1 MFRAPIEESRKWG
14 LYYVTN
20 LLFRIYFKLNS
31 LNLAKNPLRS
41 LAASA
46 TDMPPLE
53 AFPKSHQVTFNY
65 YAGVIHFLE
74 EDYKQVCT
82 HFGSCTGSA
91 D

>member
-1 MFRAPIEESRKWG
+1 MDGPHAESEYRAPIEESRKWG

-20 LLFRIYFKLNS
+20 LLFRIYFKLNA

-46 TDMPPLE
+46 ADMPALG

-65 YAGVIHFLE
+65 YAGVINFLE
-74 EDYKQVCT
+74 EDYQRV
-82 HFGSCTGSA
+82 
-91 D
+91 

>member
-1 MFRAPIEESRKWG
+1 M
-14 LYYVTN
+14 TN

-46 TDMPPLE
+46 ADMPPLE

-74 EDYKQVCT
+74 EDYTKVRSDIARGENWLTPFLRQKS
-82 HFGSCTGSA
+82 F
-91 D
+91 

>member
-1 MFRAPIEESRKWG
+1 
-14 LYYVTN
+14 
-20 LLFRIYFKLNS
+20 

-46 TDMPPLE
+46 ADMPRLE

-74 EDYKQVCT
+74 EDYKKVRLSIPLTCALLT
-82 HFGSCTGSA
+82 LHFRQRTF
-91 D
+91 